1 MKGLFRSALLLLGL
15 VTSSAPAHAY
25 CRLRACDA
33 TDPEARCR
41 ADADGCGTT
50 GPALA
55 WPSACVG
62 LSVQLN
68 GSKRRGIDHEDLAPA
83 VRRAFS
89 RWADASCG
97 NGAPSIGFEEFEPV
111 PCATSEFNPKASN
124 VNVVFFQDDEWPYVG
139 AVDVYAITLVR
150 FNPRTGAITDADIEI
165 NSADHRVKLDVDD
178 DGVDLESILTHEA
191 GHFIGLDHTGADHG
205 DATMRAGWDGTG
217 TALRSLT
224 DDDVDGVC
232 SAYPADRD
240 LEVTSCEP
248 HGGFSPECLVDQPPR
263 SAPGSTSPPSGSCGV
278 VRHSQ
283 GDSASRAWLPTLTML
298 GALFVLTQRR
308 SRRRL

>member
-1 MKGLFRSALLLLGL
+1 MKGLLASALLSLGL
-15 VTSSAPAHAY
+15 LISSAPAHAY

-33 TDPEARCR
+33 TDPKARCR
-41 ADADGCGTT
+41 VDADGCGLT
-50 GPALA
+50 GPELA

-62 LSVQLN
+62 LSVQLD
-68 GSKRRGIDHEDLAPA
+68 GSKRRDIDHEDLAPL

-111 PCATSEFNPKASN
+111 ACATSEFNPKASN

-150 FNPRTGAITDADIEI
+150 FNPQTGAITDADIEI
-165 NSADHRVKLDVDD
+165 NSADHRVKLDVGD

-191 GHFIGLDHTGADHG
+191 GHFIGLDHTSTDHG

-232 SAYPADRD
+232 AAYPADRE
-240 LEVTSCEP
+240 LNGTSCEP

-263 SAPGSTSPPSGSCGV
+263 SAPENTSPRSGSCGV
-278 VRHSQ
+278 VRHSP
-283 GDSASRAWLPTLTML
+283 GDSVSRAWLHTLTLL
-298 GALFVLTQRR
+298 GALCVLTQRR
-308 SRRRL
+308 SRRR